1 MAGSSVNLLAV
12 RAVRNNRFC
21 DPVGL
26 LLAVA
31 ERLQAHLDATAR
43 AVGITHA
50 QAKLL
55 MQLDQPMRL
64 GDLASQKDCDPS
76 SITALVQRLERDDL
90 VRRDVDP
97 SDARARRIRITPKGK
112 RLRQKFMDVIGDGSA
127 AVQDLTC
134 EQRIALARLFT
145 AELAVPA

>member
-55 MQLDQPMRL
+55 MQLYQPMRL

-76 SITALVQRLERDDL
+76 SITALVQRLERDVSKL
-90 VRRDVDP
+90 RDMGW
-97 SDARARRIRITPKGK
+97 K
-112 RLRQKFMDVIGDGSA
+112 QKASA
-127 AVQDLTC
+127 
-134 EQRIALARLFT
+134 
-145 AELAVPA
+145 

>member
-1 MAGSSVNLLAV
+1 MDIPSNPPVACIPV
-12 RAVRNNRFC
+12 RTTLDGVADACTNH
-21 DPVGL
+21 PVGL

-55 MQLDQPMRL
+55 MHPDHPLRL

-76 SITALVQRLERDDL
+76 SITALVQRLERDGL
-90 VRRDVDP
+90 VQRDVDP
-97 SDARARRIRITPKGK
+97 SDA
-112 RLRQKFMDVIGDGSA
+112 
-127 AVQDLTC
+127 
-134 EQRIALARLFT
+134 
-145 AELAVPA
+145 